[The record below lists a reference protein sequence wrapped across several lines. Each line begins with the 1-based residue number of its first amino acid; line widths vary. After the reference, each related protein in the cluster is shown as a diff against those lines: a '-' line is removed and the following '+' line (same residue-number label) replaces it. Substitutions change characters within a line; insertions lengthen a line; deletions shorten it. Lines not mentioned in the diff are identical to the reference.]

1 MLRRHQTAPLI
12 PTPAPARTAAQRLTG
27 LLPAQWGHLASLP
40 EPICEALLTLA
51 VANQG
56 CGWDAIQAHAKLTHL
71 AGMSTPEVVAAFAQR
86 AQA

>member
-1 MLRRHQTAPLI
+1 MLLPQPPTA
-12 PTPAPARTAAQRLTG
+12 ARSAAQRLSG
-27 LLPAQWGHLASLP
+27 LLPAQWSHLAANP

-71 AGMSTPEVVAAFAQR
+71 AALSGPEIAAAFAQR
-86 AQA
+86 AHA